1 MTRSNC
7 AINRYPW
14 GHQWRVAM
22 TSSVAAKAPKKTTK
36 RSQQVRAEIE
46 DGCHNTSKEN
56 GQEVSN
62 QKELENEIW
71 CSKFKEDK
79 AKS

>member
-1 MTRSNC
+1 
-7 AINRYPW
+7 
-14 GHQWRVAM
+14 M
-22 TSSVAAKAPKKTTK
+22 TSSVVAKAPKKTTK

-62 QKELENEIW
+62 QKELEMKSGVRS
-71 CSKFKEDK
+71 SKKTKRNRKKEE
-79 AKS
+79 